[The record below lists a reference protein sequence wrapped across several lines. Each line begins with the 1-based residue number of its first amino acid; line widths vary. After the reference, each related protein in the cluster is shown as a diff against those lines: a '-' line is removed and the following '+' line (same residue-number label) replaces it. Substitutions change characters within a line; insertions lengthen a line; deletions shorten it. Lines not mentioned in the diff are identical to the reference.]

1 MRPLPDLRPGQ
12 CGLSRFDARGV
23 ATAEL
28 DYLAFISHSSK
39 DRWIARQMAAIIER
53 KAKRYGVRT
62 FLDEVDLEGGDR
74 IPATIKANLHACEEF
89 VTLLSPHSITRQWVL
104 VELGGAWTLDKRVM
118 AITYNMAP
126 DKITDI
132 IGHDKGYEL
141 NDFDRYVTEL
151 IRRIKRKGAKR

>member
-1 MRPLPDLRPGQ
+1 VRPLPNLRGGQ
-12 CGLSRFDARGV
+12 CRLGRFDTRGL

-28 DYLAFISHSSK
+28 EYLVFISHSSK

-74 IPATIKANLHACEEF
+74 IPATIKANLHACEKF
-89 VTLLSPHSITRQWVL
+89 VILLSPHSITRQWVL

-118 AITYNMAP
+118 AITSNLSA
-126 DKITDI
+126 DKVPDI
-132 IGHDKGYEL
+132 IDHDKCYEL
-141 NDFDRYVTEL
+141 NEFDRYVNEL
-151 IRRIKRKGAKR
+151 IGRRKGQG